1 MFDGPTRALTPAR
14 LRELYGAQID
24 ELLPTRATT
33 EPAAVP
39 ASEPAFAD
47 VALRVA

>member
-1 MFDGPTRALTPAR
+1 MAKVDGFVSTAEDP
-14 LRELYGAQID
+14 ELLLEKID

-33 EPAAVP
+33 EPAP
-39 ASEPAFAD
+39 APEPAFAD